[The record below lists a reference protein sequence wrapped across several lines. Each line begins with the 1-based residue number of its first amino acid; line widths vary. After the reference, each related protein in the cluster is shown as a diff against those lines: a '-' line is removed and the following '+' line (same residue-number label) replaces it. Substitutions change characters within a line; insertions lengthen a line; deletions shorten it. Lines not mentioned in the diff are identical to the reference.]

1 MRGQILHGHENHI
14 SDIYSI
20 YVTDYTSKP
29 GTFAE
34 YSSEWCPISLADRVL
49 RIEMWRDKAVTLAQQ
64 MNPGEYWSLDNVRMK
79 ISNGGYIEGSF
90 SEAAKARKLSTADL
104 DTNPHLQALLQCVFH
119 QLGPCLPD
127 ILSIVVDR
135 RKKLWEEN
143 DANPH
148 VFPHKLFKEVKL
160 DFFFDCT
167 VEVGSLFQGLERLN
181 I

>member
-1 MRGQILHGHENHI
+1 LHGHANHI

-34 YSSEWCPISLADRVL
+34 YSSEWCPVSLADRVL

-64 MNPGEYWSLDNVRMK
+64 MDPGEYWSIDNVRMK
-79 ISNGGYIEGSF
+79 ISNSGQIEGSF
-90 SEAAKARKLSTADL
+90 SEAHKARKLSTADL
-104 DTNPHLQALLQCVFH
+104 DTNPYLQALLQCVLH
-119 QLGPCLPD
+119 QLGPCLSD
-127 ILSIVVDR
+127 NRSFVVDR

-148 VFPHKLFKEVKL
+148 VFSHKLFEEVEL
-160 DFFFDCT
+160 QSIFDCT
-167 VEVGSLFQGLERLN
+167 VEVSFLF
-181 I
+181 